1 MGQDDAPGQGEYTM
15 TAQKKSTVALLA
27 LAGAVLVSGLATG
40 AMAQMG
46 PEDGDHGPRMAEMF
60 AAIDADSDGKV
71 TQEELTTHRAAM
83 FTAAD
88 TNGDGKLDTEEL
100 AARELARFTETL
112 PDRTARMLERRDANG
127 DGSIQAS
134 EIGEG
139 PMEDHF
145 ARIDTDD
152 DGAISQAEVEAMRDR
167 FAEHRGKRKHGMM
180 DGKRGDGW
188 FN

>member
-1 MGQDDAPGQGEYTM
+1 M
-15 TAQKKSTVALLA
+15 TAQKKSAVALIA

-46 PEDGDHGPRMAEMF
+46 PDGGAHGPRMAEMF

-71 TQEELTTHRAAM
+71 TQEELTAHRTAM

-88 TNGDGKLDTEEL
+88 SNGDGKLDTEEL

-127 DGSIQAS
+127 DGSIQAD

-152 DGAISQAEVEAMRDR
+152 DGAISQAEADAMVGR
-167 FAEHRGKRKHGMM
+167 FAEHRGKRGHGMM
-180 DGKRGDGW
+180 DGMKGGGW